1 MNKQLINS
9 ILEDLKYFE
18 KYEKH
23 KVIANRI
30 KLKLN
35 ALKFDET
42 SGLTTEQKYKHYEK
56 QFRNYK
62 QMDKYERLE
71 RLRELYK
78 KFIPFIQSDSMN
90 IKTDRRSLIAVYL
103 RSLNYTL
110 IEIATAMGKD
120 HSTISYYLKRDI
132 NDKLFKQTEVE
143 FKNYLKEIL

>member
-1 MNKQLINS
+1 MNKQLING
-9 ILEDLKYFE
+9 ILEDLKYYE
-18 KYEKH
+18 KYKKH

-35 ALKFDET
+35 ALRFEET

-56 QFRNYK
+56 QFRKYK
-62 QMDKYERLE
+62 QQDKYERLE

-78 KFIPFIQSDSMN
+78 KFLPFIQSDSMN

-110 IEIATAMGKD
+110 REIGIVMGKD
-120 HSTISYYLKRDI
+120 HSTISYYLDRDI
-132 NDKLFKQTEVE
+132 KDLSFKQTEIE
-143 FKNYLKEIL
+143 FKNYLREIL